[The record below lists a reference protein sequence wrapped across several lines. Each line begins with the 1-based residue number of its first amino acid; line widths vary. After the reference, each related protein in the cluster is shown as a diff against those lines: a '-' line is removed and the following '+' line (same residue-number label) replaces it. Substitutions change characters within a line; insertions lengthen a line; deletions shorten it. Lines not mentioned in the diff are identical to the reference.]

1 MLEDYYGLDKWF
13 KPEVNLKLNIKP
25 IPGLNY
31 QQVVGYENRQWEL
44 HQYWPSTHRSEIDNS
59 RKGHAHLAFSKT
71 ENLTSEGYFSY
82 VKDFKG
88 GHNLN
93 ATAGYSYF
101 EVNGE
106 NFGMDNYN
114 FSVDGIKY
122 WDIGQGSYLTD
133 GKAGMSSGKSVTER
147 LFSFFARAN
156 YSYQDKYCLLYTS
169 DAADD

>member
-1 MLEDYYGLDKWF
+1 M
-13 KPEVNLKLNIKP
+13 
-25 IPGLNY
+25 
-31 QQVVGYENRQWEL
+31 

-122 WDIGQGSYLTD
+122 WDIGQGGYLTD
-133 GKAGMSSGKSVTER
+133 GKAEIGRASCRER
-147 LFSFFARAN
+147 V
-156 YSYQDKYCLLYTS
+156 
-169 DAADD
+169 